1 MIPNPLDD
9 AFFGPRTPE
18 NLRHAI
24 EFLEVAVDAQAHR
37 RTYWGNFNLPY
48 TRSMLGEIKKEL
60 KMLES
65 GWTVVKRK

>member
-18 NLRHAI
+18 NLRYAI

-48 TRSMLGEIKKEL
+48 TKKMLEDIKKEL
-60 KMLES
+60 NTLE
-65 GWTVVKRK
+65 RK